1 MYVWDDYPPHV
12 YANALRGPVVCFAC
26 GGMDASKTLI
36 SKRADLYR
44 SKNELRAANSR
55 LVKGLQVME
64 KRLNPRNTK
73 ASV

>member
-1 MYVWDDYPPHV
+1 MSTLHV
-12 YANALRGPVVCFAC
+12 TPSCCALLMRGPVVCFAR
-26 GGMDASKTLI
+26 GVIDASKTLI

-73 ASV
+73 VSV